1 MNLVL
6 TACDLHV
13 TLNWPI
19 ASFQGFEAGTRK
31 IQSDFLAGKD
41 SSIRENP
48 SVFIGNHGVVENN
61 VPFITDKGVRHPNGF
76 GLLSGKCQVFLSVVG
91 TPGQPI
97 IMVFLAECHLNPIGL
112 NKYNTTLSGNPSKD
126 TKLTSSSKFNG
137 PNSLTNMLTVTSNC

>member
-19 ASFQGFEAGTRK
+19 ASFQGFEPGTRK

-61 VPFITDKGVRHPNGF
+61 VPFMTDEGVICARYLCSAMYNYVHKENK
-76 GLLSGKCQVFLSVVG
+76 LWRGKL
-91 TPGQPI
+91 
-97 IMVFLAECHLNPIGL
+97 
-112 NKYNTTLSGNPSKD
+112 KYGICEL
-126 TKLTSSSKFNG
+126 
-137 PNSLTNMLTVTSNC
+137 